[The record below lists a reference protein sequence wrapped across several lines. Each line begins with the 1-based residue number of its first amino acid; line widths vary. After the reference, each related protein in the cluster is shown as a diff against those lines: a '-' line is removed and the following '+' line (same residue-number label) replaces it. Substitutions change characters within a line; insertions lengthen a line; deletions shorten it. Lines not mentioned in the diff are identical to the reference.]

1 MALILTSG
9 VLTGCGSSTAD
20 VKESEV
26 MTETQ
31 VDAET
36 AAQETFEEETAALET
51 EMAET
56 ETESFQEIA
65 MYALDDVYM
74 RAEMDA
80 EAEAAAVVKRGSQ
93 VTVTAM
99 EGDW

>member
-51 EMAET
+51 EMAGQKQKV
-56 ETESFQEIA
+56 FRK
-65 MYALDDVYM
+65 LRCM
-74 RAEMDA
+74 RWM
-80 EAEAAAVVKRGSQ
+80 
-93 VTVTAM
+93 M
-99 EGDW
+99 CI